1 MMYDVN
7 SYYIQQ
13 ILSDTIEYDTDK
25 DKYIFDNDLNII
37 NVSYINRLFIKWSKV
52 KLNTRDILL
61 LTEHVFVYLT
71 LLEYMEDTED
81 GDIFS
86 LLSESLSYNR
96 CLDQLDLVE
105 KVSLEVRH
113 VLYKQLLFHT
123 GAQVLPIVWL
133 DENTVYVTLI

>member
-7 SYYIQQ
+7 AYYIHQL
-13 ILSDTIEYDTDK
+13 LSDTIEYDTDK

-105 KVSLEVRH
+105 RVSLEVRH

-133 DENTVYVTLI
+133 DENTVYVALI

>member
-1 MMYDVN
+1 MYDVN
-7 SYYIQQ
+7 AYYIHQL
-13 ILSDTIEYDTDK
+13 LSDTIEYDTDK

-105 KVSLEVRH
+105 RVSLEVRH

-133 DENTVYVTLI
+133 DENTVYVALI